1 MKPIKAGKCL
11 RIAQEMHEVSNK
23 RMAEDLGIAA
33 QQVQRWRNMDN
44 MKIQQVQRIARYFDM
59 TIGQFVKL
67 GGYDE

>member
-1 MKPIKAGKCL
+1 
-11 RIAQEMHEVSNK
+11 MHEVSNK
-23 RMAEDLGIAA
+23 KMAEDLGIAA